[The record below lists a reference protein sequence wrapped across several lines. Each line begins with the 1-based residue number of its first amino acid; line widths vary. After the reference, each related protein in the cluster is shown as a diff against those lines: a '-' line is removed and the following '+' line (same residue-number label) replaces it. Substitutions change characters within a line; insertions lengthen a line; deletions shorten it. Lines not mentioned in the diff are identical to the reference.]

1 MNTRPRRRNADTT
14 QTETT
19 YKQVNGVRGAAA
31 EARGGRRRA
40 SGRARHAGWTMDHA
54 KAHTHFRTARRM
66 RQHDRYGLNAADDR
80 VLGIPQS
87 EPLACSS
94 ISVVVVLLT
103 RILDANVQ

>member
-1 MNTRPRRRNADTT
+1 
-14 QTETT
+14 
-19 YKQVNGVRGAAA
+19 
-31 EARGGRRRA
+31 
-40 SGRARHAGWTMDHA
+40 
-54 KAHTHFRTARRM
+54 M

>member
-1 MNTRPRRRNADTT
+1 MESGGERPKRVAEGGERAA
-14 QTETT
+14 
-19 YKQVNGVRGAAA
+19 VRAMRDGP
-31 EARGGRRRA
+31 
-40 SGRARHAGWTMDHA
+40 WIML
-54 KAHTHFRTARRM
+54 KPYTHFRTARRM